1 MNAKYNELL
10 KYSDPQRVK
19 VLAKQFLGKDVPL
32 YVSTRKDKKYMVFNP
47 DGKKVHFGQ
56 MGFQD
61 FSKHLDLERRDRF
74 VSRNKKWKDAPM
86 WTPAWLSFYLL
97 WT

>member
-1 MNAKYNELL
+1 MDAKYNELL

-47 DGKKVHFGQ
+47 DGKKCILG
-56 MGFQD
+56 
-61 FSKHLDLERRDRF
+61 KWEWKIL
-74 VSRNKKWKDAPM
+74 VS
-86 WTPAWLSFYLL
+86 T
-97 WT
+97 

>member
-1 MNAKYNELL
+1 MDMDAKYNELL
-10 KYSDPQRVK
+10 KYSDPMRVK

-61 FSKHLDLERRDRF
+61 FSKTLDLERRDRF
-74 VSRNKKWKDAPM
+74 VSRNKKWSKANK
-86 WTPAWLSFYLL
+86 WLSLIHI
-97 WT
+97 

>member
-1 MNAKYNELL
+1 
-10 KYSDPQRVK
+10 
-19 VLAKQFLGKDVPL
+19 
-32 YVSTRKDKKYMVFNP
+32 
-47 DGKKVHFGQ
+47 
-56 MGFQD
+56 MGMED

-86 WTPAWLSFYLL
+86 WTPAWLSFYVL

>member
-1 MNAKYNELL
+1 MDAKYNELL

-56 MGFQD
+56 MGMED